1 MVNNSDAFDFSGID
15 GWTSPDG
22 YNVDMSGIWRNDT
35 NTEAITKEIPE
46 LKGTSRTVTDSNG
59 DTTTFYSDADYY
71 ADVKEKNKQQYTED
85 YIAEQVELAVEATNA
100 ERRKRGLAELEYD
113 ASLDELAQTR
123 ADEIVDKFS
132 HTRPDGTQVTI
143 YHLGENIAFS
153 PYLQSDQ
160 GEDAIERWMNSPGHK
175 ANILNKNYTR
185 INIKAT
191 VTTEYG
197 APTWFWVQLFGM

>member
-1 MVNNSDAFDFSGID
+1 MEKRYQYRGNNKGN
-15 GWTSPDG
+15 P
-22 YNVDMSGIWRNDT
+22 R
-35 NTEAITKEIPE
+35 TK
-46 LKGTSRTVTDSNG
+46 GNQQDCYGQQWG

-123 ADEIVDKFS
+123 ADEIVDKYS
-132 HTRPDGTQVTI
+132 HTRPDGTKVNTI
-143 YHLGENIAFS
+143 YKLGENIAYS

-160 GEDAIERWMNSPGHK
+160 GEDAIERLMNSPGHK